1 MWYAALVLLVLA
13 GQRWTVGGSGAS
25 NFPTI
30 QGAIDAPEVQP
41 GDTLL
46 VYPGSYGSFTL
57 TKDLRIVARAQQSF
71 AVLDVRVEQIAEFTI
86 AGMNARSLVVQDVAG
101 RGRLDQCS
109 IGIQYVSPWN
119 AILWSGSSEFID
131 CAELVVTRSFFHG
144 SDSCYPDLQSDTN
157 AVLVRRSTVAF
168 VDCQVFGGDDDACGN
183 HPTFLGGPAVEAYE
197 QSDLTLAGTSVKG
210 GSHSSVLPGYPAL
223 FLDSSLARIRG
234 SAFTSIEQGPG
245 SSAVSAIDGAAATAT
260 LSGVTVSPTTLP
272 AWVIVIAEPEPWI
285 RVIGS
290 DLPGSTKS
298 IDLYGPA
305 SAQVAIGLSAAPV
318 LVPTPLGPLWIDPT
332 SLLRF
337 YRTLALGQ
345 ETPSTQAL
353 PLGALGGGPGDAFD
367 LQGLAV
373 QPSLSSVLTNP
384 AQVILR
390 W

>member
-1 MWYAALVLLVLA
+1 MWCTALVLLVLA
-13 GQRWTVGGSGAS
+13 GQRWTVGGSGPA

-30 QGAIDAPEVQP
+30 QAAIDAPQVQS

-46 VYPGSYGSFTL
+46 VYPGYYGDFTL

-86 AGMNARSLVVQDVAG
+86 AGMNARSLVVQDVTG

-119 AILWSGSSEFID
+119 AFLWSGSAEFID
-131 CAELVVTRSFFHG
+131 CAELLVTRSFFHG
-144 SDSCYPDLQSDTN
+144 SDSCYPNLSSDTN

-183 HPTFLGGPAVEAYE
+183 HPTFLGGPAIEAHE
-197 QSDLTLAGTSVKG
+197 QSDVTLAGTTVRG

-223 FLDSSLARIRG
+223 YLGASHARIRG
-234 SAFTSIEQGPG
+234 SSFTSIAQGPG
-245 SSAVSAIDGAAATAT
+245 SSATSAIEGAGATAT
-260 LSGVTVSPTTLP
+260 LSGVTVSPPALP
-272 AWVIVIAEPEPWI
+272 PWVMVIAEPEPWI

-298 IDLYGPA
+298 IELYGPA
-305 SAQVAIGLSAAPV
+305 AAQVAIGLSATPL
-318 LVPTPLGPLWIDPT
+318 LVPTPLGPLWIDRD

-345 ETPSTQAL
+345 ATPSTQPL
-353 PLGALGGGPGDAFD
+353 PLKVLEGAPGDAFD

-373 QPSLSSVLTNP
+373 QPSLSNVLTNP